1 MISQKGELITDTSK
15 LLILGSGSIARKELM
30 SSVGLIPDKVE
41 IPNVDESVKL
51 NESPRHYVSRV
62 ANLKASAISC
72 DKRAYLITAD
82 TTVTVGRRFL
92 IKTSDEMRAEEYLR
106 LLSGR
111 RHSVFT
117 AFCVRHN
124 DLIILKLVKTVLK
137 MRLLTEDEIKA
148 YIDSREW
155 VGCAGAYSIQGRAK
169 GFFPFIS
176 GCYSNV
182 VGLPLPSLIGVL
194 SAMGFYKKAR

>member
-1 MISQKGELITDTSK
+1 M
-15 LLILGSGSIARKELM
+15 
-30 SSVGLIPDKVE
+30 
-41 IPNVDESVKL
+41 
-51 NESPRHYVSRV
+51 
-62 ANLKASAISC
+62 
-72 DKRAYLITAD
+72 
-82 TTVTVGRRFL
+82 
-92 IKTSDEMRAEEYLR
+92 
-106 LLSGR
+106 
-111 RHSVFT
+111 
-117 AFCVRHN
+117 
-124 DLIILKLVKTVLK
+124 K